1 MLAYS
6 APRCDSL
13 PEPPEMPTEPQ
24 DAPAASPLDAVL
36 RAQAEGFGLMA
47 WVGAAMLDH
56 AARTASE
63 MAAFARD
70 EARRDV
76 EALGRLA
83 RARNPEQLADLPASY
98 LGAKI
103 AACTDEAGRLA
114 RMTAETCEVTRR
126 RMAGER

>member
-1 MLAYS
+1 MQT
-6 APRCDSL
+6 D
-13 PEPPEMPTEPQ
+13 PQ
-24 DAPAASPLDAVL
+24 DAPPVSPLDAVL

-83 RARNPEQLADLPASY
+83 ASRDPEHLAELPVSY

-103 AACTDEAGRLA
+103 AACTDEAGKLA
-114 RMTAETCEVTRR
+114 RMTAETCEVTRA
-126 RMAGER
+126 RMVRGR